1 MGAIQSFR
9 MFLLG
14 PFSLL
19 DAEGRDV
26 APRGRK
32 ACAILAMLA
41 TGPQSRRSRKWLQD
55 RLWSDR
61 DDAQG
66 AASLRQ
72 ALYEIRQ
79 ALGHQRGLL
88 DADANVV
95 SLNASRFLI
104 DVDSP
109 GAFDGFAGDPPDFL
123 EGMNIRDDEFEDWLR
138 EQREYWRGRLRD
150 KSKRDRAE
158 FRNRHG
164 IEPEIELGPSRKEPP
179 SRDESLV
186 DAIIARL
193 TEPNLRR
200 LAVAVLPFQNK
211 TGNTD
216 LSYFTD
222 GLSEDLVERLARVR
236 WLPVIA
242 RSSSFS
248 VADLAPDLTEMSQ
261 RLGARY
267 LVDGSVARE
276 GTRYVVRVDLNNAE
290 AGAVLWSSAFDL
302 PVRIDTEAL
311 EEMLAN
317 IVGRVE
323 THIDLAEQ
331 RRAIEGARV
340 GTPYNEHIW
349 RGRWHLNKLT
359 KRDAEMARHYFD
371 LALLTNPE
379 APEALIQSGLWH
391 LWRIWTGRGGQ
402 SEIKTVLP
410 NLKRAHLADM
420 SDARGY
426 TLLAIAQSWLR
437 NQEQAIG
444 NLSRAIEI
452 NPSLVKAYQQI
463 GTCHYLA
470 GQPEKAVP
478 HLEMAIRLSPND
490 QHLFVCFG
498 ELAMAHLMLG
508 QHAEAADLSARALSF
523 RPKYWYAHLVRLASI
538 ERSGERSAL
547 QAARRA
553 YRESGI
559 RLTDQDFEWVP
570 FEDPKWVAQLK
581 RQAAL

>member
-1 MGAIQSFR
+1 

-14 PFSLL
+14 PFSLV
-19 DAEGRDV
+19 DAEGKDI

-41 TGPQSRRSRKWLQD
+41 TGPQARRSRRWLQD

-61 DDAQG
+61 DEAQG

-79 ALGHQRGLL
+79 SFGNQQCVL
-88 DADANVV
+88 DADAYVV
-95 SLNASRFLI
+95 SLNTSRFLI
-104 DVDSP
+104 DVDAHAASQ
-109 GAFDGFAGDPPDFL
+109 GFAGEPPDFL
-123 EGMNIRDDEFEDWLR
+123 EGMDIRDDAFEEWLR
-138 EQREYWRGRLRD
+138 EQRGYWRDRLRD
-150 KSKRDRAE
+150 RARGKGAE
-158 FRNRHG
+158 PKTPGGVEAGIKAGSSPRNV
-164 IEPEIELGPSRKEPP
+164 PP
-179 SRDESLV
+179 VADDLLE
-186 DAIIARL
+186 AIIARL
-193 TEPNLRR
+193 TMQDLRR
-200 LAVAVLPFQNK
+200 LAVAVLPLQNR
-211 TGNTD
+211 TGIAD
-216 LSYFTD
+216 LAYFTD
-222 GLSEDLVERLARVR
+222 GLSEDLVERLSRLR

-248 VADLAPDLTEMSQ
+248 VAGLDANLRAVSQ

-267 LVDGSVARE
+267 VIDGSIAMDRA
-276 GTRYVVRVDLNNAE
+276 RYVVRVDLNNAQAE
-290 AGAVLWSSAFDL
+290 SVLWSGTFDL
-302 PVRIDTEAL
+302 PVETDTEAV
-311 EEMLAN
+311 EEVLAD

-331 RRAIEGARV
+331 RRAIERA
-340 GTPYNEHIW
+340 GTGSPYDEHIW

-359 KRDAEMARHYFD
+359 RRDAEIARHYFD

-379 APEALIQSGLWH
+379 GPEALIQSGLWD
-391 LWRIWTGRGGQ
+391 LWRIWTGRCSQ
-402 SEIKTVLP
+402 SDIKLVMP
-410 NLKRAHLADM
+410 NLRRAHMADM

-444 NLSRAIEI
+444 NLSRAIEL

-463 GTCHYLA
+463 GTCHYLV
-470 GQPEKAVP
+470 GEPEKAVP

-498 ELAMAHLMLG
+498 ELAMARLMLG
-508 QHAEAADLSARALSF
+508 DHREATELATRALTF
-523 RPKYWYAHLVRLASI
+523 RPNYWYAHVVKLASI
-538 ERSGERSAL
+538 ERSGDRGTLE
-547 QAARRA
+547 AARRVFRNSDIKLA
-553 YRESGI
+553 DR
-559 RLTDQDFEWVP
+559 DFDWVP
-570 FEDPKWVAQLK
+570 FEDQKWVAQLK